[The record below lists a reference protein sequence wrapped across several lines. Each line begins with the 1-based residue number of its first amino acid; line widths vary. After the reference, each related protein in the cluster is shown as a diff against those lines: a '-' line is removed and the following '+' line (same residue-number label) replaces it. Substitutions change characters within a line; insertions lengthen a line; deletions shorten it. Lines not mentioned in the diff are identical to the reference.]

1 MKKTGIKKITA
12 VITFGLIVV
21 MAALGI
27 TQALLVKNTEQR
39 ANNFT
44 FGNIKIDMTEPEW
57 EKLTPDK
64 KVVYP
69 DRVVKKDPQVQNTG
83 NTALYAYIEVKTPRA
98 LVRTVS
104 EDGMVINDKQWQ
116 DLFTYDVKEGWSC
129 IQETISSDNTYTV
142 RTYAYTKGI
151 LNPEESTG
159 TLFDEVKYANV
170 LEGELA
176 KGTVLE
182 MPVAAYAVQAE
193 YLDVSAGNV
202 EEVMKEAFGK
212 YKAEMEK

>member
-1 MKKTGIKKITA
+1 
-12 VITFGLIVV
+12 

-104 EDGMVINDKQWQ
+104 EDGTVINN
-116 DLFTYDVKEGWSC
+116 GR
-129 IQETISSDNTYTV
+129 I
-142 RTYAYTKGI
+142 
-151 LNPEESTG
+151 
-159 TLFDEVKYANV
+159 
-170 LEGELA
+170 
-176 KGTVLE
+176 
-182 MPVAAYAVQAE
+182 
-193 YLDVSAGNV
+193 YLH
-202 EEVMKEAFGK
+202 M
-212 YKAEMEK
+212 M